1 MAATAGAQGETSG
14 ATCCGGNPGGGGG
27 GVDGDTAGGTHL
39 YKSKQLAGRRGAIS
53 SGQQTL
59 SPRTD
64 GESSRKVSGIL
75 DGRRALADEPARRRV
90 ALPCPPEEDDGAADQ
105 SPRPISTAGA

>member
-1 MAATAGAQGETSG
+1 VAAA
-14 ATCCGGNPGGGGG
+14 PGGGGG

-39 YKSKQLAGRRGAIS
+39 SKSKQLAGRRGAVS

-75 DGRRALADEPARRRV
+75 DGRRALADEPARRRA
-90 ALPCPPEEDDGAADQ
+90 ALPCVPDLKDRVVDR
-105 SPRPISTAGA
+105 SPRPIWAAGV

>member
-1 MAATAGAQGETSG
+1 VAAA
-14 ATCCGGNPGGGGG
+14 PGGGGG

-39 YKSKQLAGRRGAIS
+39 SKSKQLAGRRGAVS

-64 GESSRKVSGIL
+64 GERNNVQRVDGI
-75 DGRRALADEPARRRV
+75 
-90 ALPCPPEEDDGAADQ
+90 
-105 SPRPISTAGA
+105 